1 MMNDTKTQNTGSVLL
16 PATPPFLIGSAL
28 LVWGW
33 QCGFVLYAIAM
44 AVLLESARFVHWR
57 SPVTDKEFNHISDLS
72 SVIFMVAVVYVFATR
87 SYHGIF
93 TILALLPFFFILLIM
108 AQTWSVQGNI
118 KPGALF
124 MSMRKLNPDDS
135 GFNNQGIDLSFPY
148 LFVCIISA
156 SAGNQEG
163 NLFFVFV
170 IILVA
175 WALWALRPPHSG
187 KFLWS
192 SLLVMAIA
200 TGYSGQVGLLRLQEL
215 TEATFL
221 QWFEQFMWR
230 SRDPGRTTTAIG
242 SLGKLKFSDR
252 IMVRV
257 DTHGAK
263 LNVPLYL
270 REASYNN
277 YGYGIWTNF
286 QHTLRLIDPLPQGRH
301 WIINDQIAGNERI
314 TLSFYM
320 DEQKAIIPV
329 PMGLSSISKV
339 NAIEIEH
346 SPYGALSMEL
356 NPGWVKYDAEF
367 NHENIDD
374 APPGKDELE
383 IPPVYQKELAS
394 LADQLGLEKQI
405 PAQRVETVKKFFADN
420 FVYSLTQTERYPRG
434 KYLSKFIFET
444 RKGHCEYFATATT
457 LLLRAAQIPTRYIVG
472 YAIDEYS
479 PLEGQ
484 YIGRARHVHSWVLAY
499 VDNHWQMIDT
509 TPSVWA
515 PLEAMDRS
523 FFEPL
528 VDFWSWIAYKLS
540 TWNADDADS
549 NSTGIYYWLLVP
561 VLLYYLWRMFIKDR
575 IQNIRQRAK
584 EKQLAMRLAGTDSA
598 FFQLLPVLEA
608 SYIPRKPGETLT
620 AWLIKIEKNIQGTGL
635 QEILALHYRYRFDP
649 TGLSK
654 NEKQM
659 LEHKVQE
666 QLATLG

>member
-1 MMNDTKTQNTGSVLL
+1 MNDINTKNPGSVLL
-16 PATPPFLIGSAL
+16 PATPPFLNGCAL

-33 QCGFVLYAIAM
+33 QCDFILYAIAM

-57 SPVTDKEFNHISDLS
+57 TPITDKEFNHISDLS
-72 SVIFMVAVVYVFATR
+72 SVIFMVAVIYVFATR

-93 TILALLPFFFILLIM
+93 TILALLPFFFFLLIL

-124 MSMRKLNPDDS
+124 ISMRKLNPDEP

-148 LFVCIISA
+148 LMVCIISA
-156 SAGNQEG
+156 SAGNQQE

-175 WALWALRPPHSG
+175 WALWALRPQPTG
-187 KFLWS
+187 KYLWS
-192 SLLVMAIA
+192 SLLIIAIA
-200 TGYSGQVGLLRLQEL
+200 TGYAGQLGLLRLQQL

-230 SRDPGRTTTAIG
+230 SRDPNRTTTAIG

-257 DTHGAK
+257 DTHGEK
-263 LNVPLYL
+263 LDSPLYL

-277 YGYGIWTNF
+277 YGYGVWTNF
-286 QHTLRLIDPLPQGRH
+286 QHTLRLIDPIPEGRH
-301 WIINDQIAGNERI
+301 WIINDQIAADKRI
-314 TLSFYM
+314 TISFHM
-320 DEQKAIIPV
+320 DDQKAIIPV

-356 NPGWVKYDAEF
+356 NPGWVKYDAIFDYER
-367 NHENIDD
+367 IDD
-374 APPGKDELE
+374 APPGKEELE
-383 IPPVYQKELAS
+383 LPPVYQKELAG
-394 LADQLGLEKQI
+394 LVDQLGLEMQS

-420 FVYSLTQTERYPRG
+420 FVYSLTQTERYPKG

-499 VDNHWQMIDT
+499 VDNHWRMIDT
-509 TPSVWA
+509 TPSIWA

-523 FFEPL
+523 FIEPL
-528 VDFWSWIAYKLS
+528 VDLWSWISYKLS
-540 TWNADDADS
+540 TWDADDIES
-549 NSTGIYYWLLVP
+549 NKTSIFFWLLVP

-575 IQNIRQRAK
+575 VQNIKRRAK

-598 FFQLLPVLEA
+598 FFQLLPALEA
-608 SYIPRKPGETLT
+608 RYAPRKPGETLT
-620 AWLIKIEKNIQGTGL
+620 AWLTKIEKNMPGTEL
-635 QEILALHYRYRFDP
+635 RNLLALHYRYRFDP
-649 TGLSK
+649 SGLSK
-654 NEKQM
+654 DEIQM
-659 LEHKVQE
+659 LEHKVKE
-666 QLATLG
+666 QLATIQ